1 MPARKMSASTTSVG
15 VGTAVMMPCRP
26 LLLNYKYTMKG
37 NVKAIVIITYVDR
50 DTKTSVDCPRTKME
64 YAYGHQ
70 SRIPVHPGPET
81 AQKALKKHGE
91 QSMVLRPNIL

>member
-26 LLLNYKYTMKG
+26 SLLNYKYTMKD
-37 NVKAIVIITYVDR
+37 NVKAIVIITYVGR
-50 DTKTSVDCPRTKME
+50 DIKMFLDCPRTEME

-70 SRIPVHPGPET
+70 SRTRVHPGPET
-81 AQKALKKHGE
+81 VQKALEKHGE
-91 QSMVLRPNIL
+91 QSVVLKSDVL